1 MVNETV
7 YCELDCLFLTIS
19 IIDVTLLI
27 YNIDYRCSRGDW
39 MAREKY
45 QTLTEQ
51 MFYILICLTQ
61 ESCGVDIMKKV
72 EELTSGR
79 VIIGPGTL
87 YSLLDNFVK
96 EKIIIETKIENRKKS
111 YIITKL
117 GAEMLEK
124 EYERLNKL
132 KKDYEILVK
141 GGGNNEEYN

>member
-1 MVNETV
+1 
-7 YCELDCLFLTIS
+7 
-19 IIDVTLLI
+19 
-27 YNIDYRCSRGDW
+27 

-72 EELTSGR
+72 EELTNGR

-96 EKIIIETKIENRKKS
+96 EKIIIETKIENRKKN
-111 YIITKL
+111 YVITSL
-117 GAEMLEK
+117 GTEMLEK
-124 EYERLNKL
+124 EYHRMTKL
-132 KKDYEILVK
+132 KNDYEMLIK
-141 GGGNNEEYN
+141 GGEQQ

>member
-1 MVNETV
+1 
-7 YCELDCLFLTIS
+7 
-19 IIDVTLLI
+19 
-27 YNIDYRCSRGDW
+27 

-61 ESCGVDIMKKV
+61 ENCGVDIMKRV
-72 EELTSGR
+72 EELTNGR

-96 EKIIIETKIENRKKS
+96 EKIIIETKTENRKKS
-111 YIITKL
+111 YVITKL
-117 GAEMLEK
+117 GTEMLEK

-132 KKDYEILVK
+132 KKDYELLVK
-141 GGGNNEEYN
+141 GSGSDEEYN

>member
-1 MVNETV
+1 
-7 YCELDCLFLTIS
+7 
-19 IIDVTLLI
+19 
-27 YNIDYRCSRGDW
+27 

-51 MFYILICLTQ
+51 MFYILICLNH

-72 EELTSGR
+72 EELTNGR

-111 YIITKL
+111 YVITKF
-117 GAEMLEK
+117 GTEMLEK
-124 EYERLNKL
+124 EYERLNTL
-132 KKDYEILVK
+132 KKDYESLVK
-141 GGGNNEEYN
+141 GGGSNEGCN